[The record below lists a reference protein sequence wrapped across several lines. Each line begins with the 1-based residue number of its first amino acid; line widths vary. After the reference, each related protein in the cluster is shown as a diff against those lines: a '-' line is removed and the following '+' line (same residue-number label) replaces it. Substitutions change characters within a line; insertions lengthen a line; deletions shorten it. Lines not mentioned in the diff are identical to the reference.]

1 MPVFRRL
8 GKELASALGMGLSF
22 SVLVFE
28 SESLNR
34 GDREIAEGCQLSLT
48 TLILHIL
55 QLGGIG
61 IASFIPQV
69 YSQAFLLNA
78 TFQAEGGIQIMF
90 LSCDKQR
97 KKNN

>member
-22 SVLVFE
+22 SILVFE

-34 GDREIAEGCQLSLT
+34 RDREIAEGCQLSLT

-55 QLGGIG
+55 QLAGIG
-61 IASFIPQV
+61 KASFIPHV
-69 YSQAFLLNA
+69 YSQAFLFPFKCNVSGIS
-78 TFQAEGGIQIMF
+78 EGGIYCI
-90 LSCDKQR
+90 L
-97 KKNN
+97 

>member
-8 GKELASALGMGLSF
+8 GKELASALGKGLSF
-22 SVLVFE
+22 SILVFE

-34 GDREIAEGCQLSLT
+34 RDREIAEGCQLSLT

-55 QLGGIG
+55 QLAGIG

-69 YSQAFLLNA
+69 YSQAFLFPFICNISARRRDTAYVSVL
-78 TFQAEGGIQIMF
+78 
-90 LSCDKQR
+90 
-97 KKNN
+97 